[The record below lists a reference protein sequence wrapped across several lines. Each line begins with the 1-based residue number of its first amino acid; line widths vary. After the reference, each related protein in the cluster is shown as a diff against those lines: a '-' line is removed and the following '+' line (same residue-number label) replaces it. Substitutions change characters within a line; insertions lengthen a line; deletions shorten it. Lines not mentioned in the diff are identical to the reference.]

1 VTELKIDPRQ
11 VAVVLLWIVMVLSLL
26 NGSLL
31 GLHFYLGNS
40 PLDGLVD
47 YFDLDVEGNVPTLYS
62 AVTTLACSALLALI
76 THVNWNRPGGKRYH
90 WLGLAVLF
98 LFLGID
104 EGAAIHEEL
113 SDFLEQYMGA
123 KGPLFFLWVI
133 PYGIATAVLALV
145 YFRFVWGL
153 SKATRRRFIAA
164 GLLFVGGALG
174 FDMLGGMAAD
184 RSGYD
189 TVLYTVLYT
198 IEELLEMLG
207 IVLFIYAL
215 LSHLAEETGGLVL
228 RLSPREHGR

>member
-1 VTELKIDPRQ
+1 MTELKIDPKQ
-11 VAVVLLWIVMVLSLL
+11 VAFVLLWIVMVLSLL
-26 NGSLL
+26 NGFLL

-62 AVTTLACSALLALI
+62 AVITLACSALLALI
-76 THVNWNRPGGKRYH
+76 TRVNWNRPGGKRYH
-90 WLGLAVLF
+90 WLGLSVIF

-113 SDFLEQYMGA
+113 SDFLEQYMAA

-133 PYGIATAVLALV
+133 PYGIATAVLAFV
-145 YFRFVWGL
+145 YFKFVWGL
-153 SKATRRRFIAA
+153 SKMTRLRFIAA
-164 GLLFVGGALG
+164 GLLFLGGALG
-174 FDMLGGMAAD
+174 VEMLSAIAAD
-184 RSGYD
+184 RYGYD
-189 TVLYTVLYT
+189 SVSYTSLYS

-215 LSHLAEETGGLVL
+215 LLHLAEETGGLVL
-228 RLSPREHGR
+228 RLSPREHNR